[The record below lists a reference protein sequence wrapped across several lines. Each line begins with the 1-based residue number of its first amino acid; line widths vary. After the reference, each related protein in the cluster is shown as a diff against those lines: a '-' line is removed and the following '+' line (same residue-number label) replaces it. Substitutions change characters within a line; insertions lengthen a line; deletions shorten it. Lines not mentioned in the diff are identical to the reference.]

1 MRNGSFGK
9 SVYHALEGIEHVV
22 RTQRNAQ
29 IELSITILVLALGV
43 FLRLDPLRWAAIVL
57 TIGLVL
63 AAEWFNSS
71 IEALTDL
78 ACPDYHELAK
88 RTKDVS
94 AGAVLIASVIA
105 AVVGLLVLGPPLWQR
120 LF

>member
-1 MRNGSFGK
+1 MK
-9 SVYHALEGIEHVV
+9 SRTFWESLWHAVEGVGQAA

-29 IELSITILVLALGV
+29 IELTITGLIIALGV
-43 FLRLDPLRWAAIVL
+43 YVGLDLFRWAVIVL
-57 TIGLVL
+57 TIGFVL

-78 ACPDYHELAK
+78 TCPDYHELAK

-94 AGAVLIASVIA
+94 AAGVLIASVVA
-105 AVVGLLVLGPPLWQR
+105 AAVGLLILGPPLWHK